1 MTEKLVTIY
10 KITDVNGKT
19 RPGQSNETQWGV
31 GVTHTVSGEGE
42 LCGPGWLH
50 GYHHP
55 LLAVLLN
62 PAHGNYD
69 ATTMRLWCCKAVVG
83 IRNAD
88 KLGCTKI
95 TTVEEIPLPVINTT
109 QRVAFA
115 LIVAKRV
122 YKNADFKTF
131 ADNWLSGKD
140 RSVRAAAWAAR
151 AAWAVDA
158 AAEAAADA
166 ADAAAAAAAAAA
178 DAARV
183 QTVAVAWAVAWAAW
197 AAAWAAWRA

>member
-10 KITDVNGKT
+10 KITDANGKT
-19 RPGQSNETQWGV
+19 RPGQSNETQWGA
-31 GVTHTVSGEGE
+31 GVTHTASGEGE

-69 ATTMRLWCCKAVVG
+69 ATTMRLWRCKAVVG
-83 IRNAD
+83 IRKAN
-88 KLGCTKI
+88 KLGCMKI
-95 TTVEEIPLPVINTT
+95 TTVEEIPLPAINTT

-115 LIVAKRV
+115 LIVIKRV
-122 YKNADFKTF
+122 YRNAEFKTF

-140 RSVRAAAWAAR
+140 RSEAAWAAG
-151 AAWAVDA
+151 AGPW
-158 AAEAAADA
+158 
-166 ADAAAAAAAAAA
+166 
-178 DAARV
+178 
-183 QTVAVAWAVAWAAW
+183 AWAAGAW
-197 AAAWAAWRA
+197 AGAWAGARVARTAEAVAAGALTDIKLLAAARQALKVK